1 MSCYPFAAG
10 DGDLALQS
18 MSELTNATR
27 GIDGGAGIDLNLRNT
42 NITIVEYTILR
53 RDTPMPP
60 ALPPPNPLCPHQVM
74 RHMTASL
81 PRLWLS

>member
-42 NITIVEYTILR
+42 NIL
-53 RDTPMPP
+53 
-60 ALPPPNPLCPHQVM
+60 LL
-74 RHMTASL
+74 
-81 PRLWLS
+81 

>member
-1 MSCYPFAAG
+1 MSCYTFATG

-42 NITIVEYTILR
+42 NIL
-53 RDTPMPP
+53 
-60 ALPPPNPLCPHQVM
+60 LL
-74 RHMTASL
+74 
-81 PRLWLS
+81 